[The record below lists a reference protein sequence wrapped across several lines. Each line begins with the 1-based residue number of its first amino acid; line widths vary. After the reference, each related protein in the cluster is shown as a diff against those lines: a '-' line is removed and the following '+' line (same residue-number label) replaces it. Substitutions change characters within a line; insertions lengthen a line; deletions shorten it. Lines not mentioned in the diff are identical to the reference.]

1 MVQEKNINQS
11 VPNYIFFMCMQKRD
25 VDPRAAHIFARKEV
39 EDLPWEC
46 LLLLRVG
53 SIIQAGVSWGALG
66 APVLPPLPALSSPL
80 PSPGSGFWEAGD
92 RGRSR
97 YGCRQ
102 GVLLAPT
109 LQLLPA
115 SLSSTFLRP
124 SPGPSCPL
132 LCST

>member
-1 MVQEKNINQS
+1 MVQEKNINQP
-11 VPNYIFFMCMQKRD
+11 VPNYIYFMCMQKRD

-80 PSPGSGFWEAGD
+80 PLLGVVSGKLVIEEGAAMAAG
-92 RGRSR
+92 RACCSHPP
-97 YGCRQ
+97 CSFF
-102 GVLLAPT
+102 
-109 LQLLPA
+109 LP
-115 SLSSTFLRP
+115 R
-124 SPGPSCPL
+124 
-132 LCST
+132 